1 MNDQL
6 TLSIYLII
14 EARLRRQGIYGAE
27 RDEIAAAATA
37 EFFARNPE
45 IFWTVMTGSSLSA
58 LVVNFLRLPTK
69 KAKHAY
75 YREKKRRESRVQTV
89 DFSLPA
95 NDRFFAAPE
104 KSSPAL
110 LAEKKDALAAIQRAA
125 DELGPYRGASRYRLA
140 LAMFGAESFY
150 DLADE
155 LGVGVDAVRR
165 AANATFEYC
174 ERRCRRGVA

>member
-89 DFSLPA
+89 DFSLA
-95 NDRFFAAPE
+95 ENDRFSARE
-104 KSSPAL
+104 SSPAL